1 MYEHFDNYL
10 NIKELL
16 LEYKPQLVVELGAD
30 DGISTEL
37 YLDFQKLHPFEMV
50 TISDSPISARIAN
63 KPFLQMFKWINGI
76 SYIELRKFEDNSI
89 DFCSIDTDHNYWTLN
104 QELEILSKKMNV
116 GGIIVLHDT
125 VSHKYQSI
133 AQRGYNN
140 GYPYPI
146 DRVSAV
152 IHKPMVDALY
162 DAIARGEYKLLR
174 ESPESC
180 GAAAIIKL

>member
-1 MYEHFDNYL
+1 MYEHFDKYL

-16 LEYKPQLVVELGAD
+16 LEYKPQLVVELGAE

-50 TISDSPISARIAN
+50 TISDSGITGRIAS

-104 QELEILSKKMNV
+104 QELEILSKKMKT

-125 VSHKYQSI
+125 ISHKHQSI
-133 AQRGYNN
+133 AQQHYTN

-146 DRVSAV
+146 DKVSAV
-152 IHKPMVDALY
+152 LHKPMVDALY
-162 DAIARGEYKLLR
+162 EAIEAGKYKILR
-174 ESPESC
+174 ESNESC